1 MTKSAAG
8 GRVKHTPIRTC
19 IGCRQAEGKR
29 TFVRIVRT
37 PQGVV
42 VDPTG
47 KLAGR
52 GAYVHRSPACWEAA
66 PKGRRMGHAG
76 AIVSAFGEAASEK
89 VEILQECGVVIA
101 PTPSE
106 MGVTVQKV
114 LGQKKAA

>member
-1 MTKSAAG
+1 MGKQASG

-37 PQGVV
+37 AQGVV

-52 GAYVHRSPACWEAA
+52 GAYIHRTPACWEAA
-66 PKGRRMGHAG
+66 LKGSRIEQALHTKLTAEERTAL
-76 AIVSAFGEAASEK
+76 AAYSASLTSDE
-89 VEILQECGVVIA
+89 
-101 PTPSE
+101 
-106 MGVTVQKV
+106 
-114 LGQKKAA
+114 

>member
-1 MTKSAAG
+1 MVKPLSG
-8 GRVKHTPIRTC
+8 GRVKHTPTRTC
-19 IGCRQAEGKR
+19 IGCRQTEGKR

-66 PKGRRMGHAG
+66 LRGNRIEQALRTKLTPEERA
-76 AIVSAFGEAASEK
+76 ALTAFGAGL
-89 VEILQECGVVIA
+89 VETYE
-101 PTPSE
+101 
-106 MGVTVQKV
+106 
-114 LGQKKAA
+114 GQNVGS

>member
-1 MTKSAAG
+1 MTKAASG

-42 VDPTG
+42 IDPTG

-66 PKGRRMGHAG
+66 LKGNRLEQALRTKLTPEERT
-76 AIVSAFGEAASEK
+76 SLAAYYE
-89 VEILQECGVVIA
+89 EI
-101 PTPSE
+101 
-106 MGVTVQKV
+106 
-114 LGQKKAA
+114 KADE